1 MGIDDSSD
9 DDLVEMLN
17 GKQSK
22 DKNIGIDED
31 YSDDGAGLYSEDES
45 EYEEEGDEVD
55 DVEEEDG
62 EELEDD
68 EEVDGDEEEADEL
81 EGEDEEEDSEGFE
94 GSEFDDG
101 DPQDLAQEGDEDS
114 DFSDEEVEEPVS
126 KKPRGLGQLAK
137 KLAALEEE
145 IADIESKQI
154 EKKHWTLTGEVTSK
168 ARPLNSIL
176 ESNIELPFG
185 HMAGKRLDTA
195 DLIADENDFDPE
207 NPEKP
212 KFDIDLII
220 KQRVADRT
228 FDDVIRRKIETSIID
243 DKPRDRLEGLDFEK
257 SQLGLAEVYAKQYEK
272 DVFNQSD
279 ETEKKS
285 AELEEAKTVFAK
297 LMHKLDCLTNFN
309 FAPRPPVVTK
319 SGNKDLPAMKL
330 EEPVPLIVSSSIRA
344 NK

>member
-1 MGIDDSSD
+1 MAPSKQKPARDFIPMGIDDSSD

-22 DKNIGIDED
+22 DKDIGIDDD

-45 EYEEEGDEVD
+45 EYEEEG
-55 DVEEEDG
+55 EEG
-62 EELEDD
+62 EE
-68 EEVDGDEEEADEL
+68 
-81 EGEDEEEDSEGFE
+81 EGEDEGEEVEEEEEDSEGLE

-101 DPQDLAQEGDEDS
+101 DPEDLAQEDEEDS
-114 DFSDEEVEEPVS
+114 DFSDEEIEEPVS

-154 EKKHWTLTGEVTSK
+154 EKKHWTLTGEVNAK

-176 ESNIELPFG
+176 EANIELPFG

-220 KQRVADRT
+220 RQRVVDRT
-228 FDDVIRRKIETSIID
+228 FDDVIRRKIETTIVD

-330 EEPVPLIVSSSIRA
+330 EEPIPLIVSSSIRA

>member
-1 MGIDDSSD
+1 MAPSKQKPARDFIPMGIDDSSD

-22 DKNIGIDED
+22 DKNIGIDDD

-45 EYEEEGDEVD
+45 EYEEEG
-55 DVEEEDG
+55 EEG
-62 EELEDD
+62 EE
-68 EEVDGDEEEADEL
+68 
-81 EGEDEEEDSEGFE
+81 EGEDEGEEVEEEEEDSEGLE

-101 DPQDLAQEGDEDS
+101 DPEDLAQEDEEDS
-114 DFSDEEVEEPVS
+114 DFSDEEIEEPVS

-154 EKKHWTLTGEVTSK
+154 EKKHWTLTGEVNAK

-176 ESNIELPFG
+176 EANIELPFG

-220 KQRVADRT
+220 RQRVVDRT
-228 FDDVIRRKIETSIID
+228 FDDVIRRKIETTIVD

-330 EEPVPLIVSSSIRA
+330 EEPIPLIVSSSIRA

>member
-1 MGIDDSSD
+1 MAPSKQKPARDFIPMGIDDSSD

-22 DKNIGIDED
+22 DKDIGIDDD

-45 EYEEEGDEVD
+45 EYEEEG
-55 DVEEEDG
+55 EEG
-62 EELEDD
+62 EE
-68 EEVDGDEEEADEL
+68 
-81 EGEDEEEDSEGFE
+81 EGEDEGEEVEEEEEDSE

-101 DPQDLAQEGDEDS
+101 DPEDLAQEDEEDS
-114 DFSDEEVEEPVS
+114 DFSDEEIEEPVS

-154 EKKHWTLTGEVTSK
+154 EKKHWTLTGEVNAK

-176 ESNIELPFG
+176 EANIELPFG

-220 KQRVADRT
+220 RQRVVDRT
-228 FDDVIRRKIETSIID
+228 FDDVIRRKIETTIVD

-330 EEPVPLIVSSSIRA
+330 EEPIPLIVSSSIRA

>member
-1 MGIDDSSD
+1 MAPSKQKPARDFIPMGIDDSSD

-22 DKNIGIDED
+22 DKNIGIDDE

-45 EYEEEGDEVD
+45 EYEEEG
-55 DVEEEDG
+55 EEG
-62 EELEDD
+62 EE
-68 EEVDGDEEEADEL
+68 
-81 EGEDEEEDSEGFE
+81 EGEDEGEEVEEEEEDSEGLE

-101 DPQDLAQEGDEDS
+101 DPEDLAQEDEEDS
-114 DFSDEEVEEPVS
+114 DFSDEEIEEPVS

-154 EKKHWTLTGEVTSK
+154 EKKHWTLTGEVNAK

-176 ESNIELPFG
+176 EANIELPFG

-220 KQRVADRT
+220 RQRVVDRT
-228 FDDVIRRKIETSIID
+228 FDDVIRRKIETTIVD

-330 EEPVPLIVSSSIRA
+330 EEPIPLIVSSSIRA